1 MEKRLAVPLAERA
14 SGIMRPEVEKH
25 GDGIVCVTLFVPAS
39 PRLAESAALEMAK
52 RMGLKKPEVISQRLL
67 HPAEGSVFEIKGVL
81 DVAVEIDEIPISA
94 REKAL
99 PDAEIESW
107 VRPRNLHVV
116 AATVGEDEHSVGIR
130 EILDIKHGGIE
141 KYGFHCHFIGTSAKL
156 DRLLDEAARTGARA
170 LLISTIVTHADVHK
184 EHMRR
189 LHELALE
196 RGVRAQLLLIAGGT
210 QVTDELARTCG
221 MDAGFGRGAKGR
233 DVASLIVRRL
243 RALTKA

>member
-1 MEKRLAVPLAERA
+1 LAEA
-14 SGIMRPEVEKH
+14 
-25 GDGIVCVTLFVPAS
+25 
-39 PRLAESAALEMAK
+39 AALEMAK
-52 RMGLKKPEVISQRLL
+52 RMALNNPQIISRRLL
-67 HPAEGSVFEIKGVL
+67 HPAEGSVFEIKGIL
-81 DVAVEIDEIPISA
+81 DVAVKIDE
-94 REKAL
+94 L
-99 PDAEIESW
+99 PLTTRVEPLADGEIEAW
-107 VRPRNLHVV
+107 VRPRNIHVV
-116 AATVGEDEHSVGIR
+116 AATVGQDEHSVGVR

-184 EHMRR
+184 EQMRR

-196 RGVRAQLLLIAGGT
+196 RGVRGQLLLIAGGT
-210 QVTDELARTCG
+210 QVTDELARECG